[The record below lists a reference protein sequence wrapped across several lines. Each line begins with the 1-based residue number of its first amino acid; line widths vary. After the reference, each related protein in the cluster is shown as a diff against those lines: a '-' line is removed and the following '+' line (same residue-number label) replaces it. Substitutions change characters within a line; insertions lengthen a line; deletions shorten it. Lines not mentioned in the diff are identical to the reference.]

1 MNYIFLDIDGV
12 MNNRSDW
19 ISKVD
24 NNTEQFRSHRMFCD
38 TAWQMLSD
46 VVKETGAKI
55 ILSSSW
61 RTSLIQE
68 GETIKP
74 KRFREASVSKLL
86 EYFSNYNIPLVGL
99 TTGRYDYRGKQ
110 IIEYVNSHFTLE
122 DKWIVLDDEVCDI
135 RGYVA
140 ENQII
145 DTDFET
151 GLLPEHCEKIIQY
164 FKGE

>member
-12 MNNRSDW
+12 MNNRIDW
-19 ISKVD
+19 MYKVD

-61 RTSLIQE
+61 RISLVQE
-68 GETIKP
+68 GEIIKP

-86 EYFSNYNIPLVGL
+86 EYFKNYNIPLVGL
-99 TTGRYDYRGKQ
+99 TTGKYDYRGKQ
-110 IIEYVNSHFTLE
+110 IIEYVKTHFTLE
-122 DKWIVLDDEVCDI
+122 DKWIVLDDEVYGI

-140 ENQII
+140 DDQII

-151 GLLPEHCEKIIQY
+151 GLLPEHCERIVKY

>member
-12 MNNRSDW
+12 MNNRVDW
-19 ISKVD
+19 MSKVD

-38 TAWQMLSD
+38 TAWQMLSN
-46 VVKETGAKI
+46 VVKKTEAKI

-61 RTSLIQE
+61 RIALTQE

-74 KRFREASVSKLL
+74 KRFRETSVGKLL
-86 EYFSNYNIPLVGL
+86 EYFNNYNIPIVGL
-99 TTGRYDYRGKQ
+99 TTEKYDHRGKQ
-110 IIEYVNSHFTLE
+110 IVEYVKTHLTPE
-122 DKWIVLDDEVCDI
+122 DKWIVLDDEVCNI

-140 ENQII
+140 DDQII
-145 DTDFET
+145 NTDFET